1 MTGKTV
7 IIPMLLRK
15 IVLRVK
21 RKKMKK
27 MKKKKKKK
35 KKKNPKSQNDQKTMM
50 MTKKSKPHISK
61 EQEVVDTSGKERI
74 NLMQINHNTPN
85 W

>member
-27 MKKKKKKK
+27 KNRKMKNQKR
-35 KKKNPKSQNDQKTMM
+35 QNDQKTMM
-50 MTKKSKPHISK
+50 MTKKSKPHNSK
-61 EQEVVDTSGKERI
+61 EQEVVNTSGK
-74 NLMQINHNTPN
+74 
-85 W
+85 